1 VKKSF
6 VIVWSLLLSCG
17 FGQVLLER
25 EEPLRFLRAT
35 TLLEIHLEALP
46 QAPALAPRLPQYLAL
61 FAGTLETRDPVLLKS
76 LEKGLGEAVALGR
89 RGDGKALAAVV
100 PQLRALVGQAES
112 RLVPRQDALLLA
124 GLLVH
129 LALGDD
135 GVAESYEDF
144 HKGEEEAYI
153 VGFLALRRLENLWSA
168 LRPRLPKEAQARG
181 AQALKALRTLYPTP
195 APPARLVDPEDA
207 ERAALDLVSALE
219 GGFGQVLLPR
229 EVGPVWLRIQAL
241 VEAACR
247 PGVPPRLRMER
258 FLAASGLYKAY
269 LADTLK
275 VLDSRVAEALEGL
288 WARPDC
294 ARAPGL
300 LREAGR
306 ILGG

>member
-1 VKKSF
+1 MKKSF

-35 TLLEIHLEALP
+35 ALLDIYLDALP
-46 QAPALAPRLPQYLAL
+46 QAPTLAPRLPQSLAL
-61 FAGTLETRDPVLLKS
+61 FAGTLETRDPVLLKR

-89 RGDGKALAAVV
+89 REDRKALAAMV

-112 RLVPRQDALLLA
+112 RLVPRRDDLLLA

-144 HKGEEEAYI
+144 YKGEEEAYR
-153 VGFLALRRLENLWSA
+153 VGFLALGRLENLWLA
-168 LRPRLPKEAQARG
+168 LRPRLPKEAQAHG

-195 APPARLVDPEDA
+195 APPTRLVDPEDA
-207 ERAALDLVSALE
+207 ERAALDLVLALE
-219 GGFGQVLLPR
+219 GGLGQVLLPR
-229 EVGPVWLRIQAL
+229 EVGPVWHRIQAL

-247 PGVPPRLRMER
+247 PGVPSRLRMER
-258 FLAASGLYKAY
+258 FLAASGLYEFH
-269 LADTLK
+269 LEDILK
-275 VLDSRVAEALEGL
+275 VLDPRTAEAFEEL
-288 WARPDC
+288 WDRPDC
-294 ARAPGL
+294 AKAPGL
-300 LREAGR
+300 LRDAGR